1 MRNMINL
8 HTSRN
13 DSLLGTLKFVS
24 KTEDCHRYGALIP
37 NGMINQ
43 DIKDSKAYKTYYNF
57 ATGKV
62 PPKKVRKF
70 KKPAS
75 PKYTTIPAS
84 PKESTMKSKRVKS
97 PVKKS
102 TTAPI
107 VGVVIR
113 DTPDVSVSKKK
124 APAKA
129 VRGKGIE
136 LLSDAALLEDA
147 QLKKALQKSRQETH
161 KLQASGSSEGADFE
175 SEVPDESKAKSSD
188 TSERTGVKLGVLD
201 VSTADSSKS
210 SKNDDDDGNDAQDSE
225 RTNSNEKE
233 NPNLNLTFDE
243 EEEIHDEEYEHNPD
257 DYVPIDE
264 ETDDENEEFN
274 DEEYDELYKDM
285 NVRSNVAEHEEVRK
299 GDVEM
304 TDATCESGSQ
314 EKSYEQ
320 VVEDAYVTIT
330 TSQKTKGSKQS
341 SSTSFDFASK
351 FLILDHVPP
360 VVDEVASLM
369 NIKVH
374 QEDSSTQPPPLLSV
388 PVMAI
393 LKTSSVPATTIPLTI
408 IMITHLPQPTTPSPA
423 PTTELSQLK
432 QADYPA
438 QLLESVKSQVPTIV
452 DDLLI
457 KDIIKDEVKSQ
468 LPQILPKEVSNFTT
482 PVIQSTIADSLENRS
497 ESYKVAPEHKDLY
510 DALVKSYKLDKDL
523 FEFYGNTYSLKRGHD
538 DKDQDE
544 DPPAGS
550 DQGLK
555 KQKTS
560 KDTEPFK
567 DTKMQQDQGSEFGHT
582 DDQPDVEAAPKH
594 DWFKKPNKPPTPD
607 RAWNKS
613 KSIEFRPPRTW
624 ISVEII

>member
-1 MRNMINL
+1 
-8 HTSRN
+8 
-13 DSLLGTLKFVS
+13 
-24 KTEDCHRYGALIP
+24 
-37 NGMINQ
+37 
-43 DIKDSKAYKTYYNF
+43 
-57 ATGKV
+57 
-62 PPKKVRKF
+62 
-70 KKPAS
+70 
-75 PKYTTIPAS
+75 
-84 PKESTMKSKRVKS
+84 MKSKRVKS

-102 TTAPI
+102 TTTPT
-107 VGVVIR
+107 VGVVTR
-113 DTPDVSVSKKK
+113 DTPGVSVLKKK

-136 LLSDAALLEDA
+136 LLSYAALLEDA

-188 TSERTGVKLGVLD
+188 TSERTGESEDDNESYDNNDEG
-201 VSTADSSKS
+201 

-233 NPNLNLTFDE
+233 NPNLNLTVNE

-264 ETDDENEEFN
+264 EADDENKEFN
-274 DEEYDELYKDM
+274 DEEYDKLYKDM
-285 NVRSNVAEHEEVRK
+285 NVRSNVAEYEEVRK

-304 TDATCESGSQ
+304 TDATYEIGSQ

-320 VVEDAYVTIT
+320 VVEDAHVTIT

-360 VVDEVASLM
+360 VVDDVASLM
-369 NIKVH
+369 NVKVH
-374 QEDSSTQPPPLLSV
+374 QEDSSTQAPPLLSV
-388 PVMAI
+388 LVMAI
-393 LKTSSVPATTIPLTI
+393 LKTSSVPATTVPLTI
-408 IMITHLPQPTTPSPA
+408 IMITPLPQLTTPSPA
-423 PTTELSQLK
+423 PTTISSTTSI
-432 QADYPA
+432 PA
-438 QLLESVKSQVPTIV
+438 
-452 DDLLI
+452 
-457 KDIIKDEVKSQ
+457 
-468 LPQILPKEVSNFTT
+468 LPDFS
-482 PVIQSTIADSLENRS
+482 SLFGFDQRRS

-523 FEFYGNTYSLKRGHD
+523 FKSYGNTYSLKRGHD
-538 DKDQDE
+538 DKYQDE

-555 KQKTS
+555 KQKTC

-567 DTKMQQDQGSEFGHT
+567 RPKSKESRSSSTSKITKPQPKSSGKSAQAEEPVFEAADTEMQQDQGSEFGHT
-582 DDQPDVEAAPKH
+582 DDQPDVEATPNH

-613 KSIEFRPPRTW
+613 KSIDFRPP
-624 ISVEII
+624 